1 VGYARI
7 DGTHVVVTG
16 GAGFLGSHLCTQLI
30 ERGARVT
37 ALDNLITGNLD
48 NLGHLF
54 GLREFRFVDHDVTDY
69 LHVAGPI
76 DAILHF
82 ASPAS
87 PIDYLKLPIQTL
99 KVGALGTHKVL
110 GLARATGAT
119 LLLASTSE
127 VYGDPQVHPQPETYW
142 GHVNPIG
149 PRGVYDEAKRFA
161 EAMTYA
167 YHRTHDVDVRVVRI
181 FNSVLADERIVYDDG
196 GELRHETFAE
206 LAGRVGSR
214 VPLDGFTVPTVQPSD
229 GRAQA
234 AETIALEG
242 HAPTGPCYEVRTRYG
257 RSIKVTGDHSLFV
270 RARDGGLTPRPV
282 TELSVG
288 DHVAITARIVVPE
301 RDRDEVDVLSVA
313 RAAAENPWK
322 LRIQHPSLAE
332 ALHARRREVV
342 DALVQRATAEGLAA
356 RSRQSLHGTLH
367 RWRAAS
373 AAPLGLLEQLGIP
386 VPTDATVAH
395 GTSGRANPLP
405 VTVTLTD
412 ELLWFLGL
420 YVAEGCW
427 QETPPKNRFITL
439 SCDSDTLDR
448 AEKVVRRDLGLP
460 VGRVALGAERAASMT
475 IHGRM
480 LLDLLAVLGFG
491 GVDKRIPGWVLGLPL
506 ERLGWFLEGYREGDG
521 VHSGRKYDEQKRHE
535 FSTSSEPLAADLVV
549 AFGRFGLVPSVG
561 RYGSRN
567 TRTDD
572 PDVRRPFHR
581 LTLCDVS
588 PWSPLEWHRGVEQ
601 RLNAART
608 GDVVWAQV
616 REIAEVEPTDLVYD
630 FSVPGTEN
638 FLAGDGFVAHN
649 TFGERMRLHDGRAVP
664 AFIGQALDGD
674 AITLHGDGTQTR
686 SLCYVDDLIE
696 GILRLLVSGYTDPV
710 NIGNPEEVTILQLAE
725 TIRDVVGS
733 ESPIVT
739 TPRPVDDPEVRQPDL
754 TVAERELGW
763 RAQVSLR
770 EGLERTVAWY
780 REQIGASTHGDGA
793 EA

>member
-1 VGYARI
+1 VGYDRI
-7 DGTHVVVTG
+7 EGTHVVVTG

-161 EAMTYA
+161 EAITYA

-181 FNSVLADERIVYDDG
+181 FN
-196 GELRHETFAE
+196 
-206 LAGRVGSR
+206 
-214 VPLDGFTVPTVQPSD
+214 
-229 GRAQA
+229 
-234 AETIALEG
+234 
-242 HAPTGPCYEVRTRYG
+242 
-257 RSIKVTGDHSLFV
+257 
-270 RARDGGLTPRPV
+270 
-282 TELSVG
+282 
-288 DHVAITARIVVPE
+288 
-301 RDRDEVDVLSVA
+301 
-313 RAAAENPWK
+313 
-322 LRIQHPSLAE
+322 
-332 ALHARRREVV
+332 
-342 DALVQRATAEGLAA
+342 
-356 RSRQSLHGTLH
+356 
-367 RWRAAS
+367 
-373 AAPLGLLEQLGIP
+373 
-386 VPTDATVAH
+386 
-395 GTSGRANPLP
+395 
-405 VTVTLTD
+405 
-412 ELLWFLGL
+412 
-420 YVAEGCW
+420 
-427 QETPPKNRFITL
+427 
-439 SCDSDTLDR
+439 
-448 AEKVVRRDLGLP
+448 
-460 VGRVALGAERAASMT
+460 
-475 IHGRM
+475 
-480 LLDLLAVLGFG
+480 
-491 GVDKRIPGWVLGLPL
+491 
-506 ERLGWFLEGYREGDG
+506 
-521 VHSGRKYDEQKRHE
+521 
-535 FSTSSEPLAADLVV
+535 
-549 AFGRFGLVPSVG
+549 
-561 RYGSRN
+561 
-567 TRTDD
+567 
-572 PDVRRPFHR
+572 
-581 LTLCDVS
+581 
-588 PWSPLEWHRGVEQ
+588 
-601 RLNAART
+601 
-608 GDVVWAQV
+608 
-616 REIAEVEPTDLVYD
+616 
-630 FSVPGTEN
+630 
-638 FLAGDGFVAHN
+638 
-649 TFGERMRLHDGRAVP
+649 TFGPSMRLHDGRAVP

-674 AITLHGDGTQTR
+674 PITLHGDGTQTR

-733 ESPIVT
+733 GSPIVT

-780 REQIGASTHGDGA
+780 REQPGASTHGDDA
-793 EA
+793 DAQA